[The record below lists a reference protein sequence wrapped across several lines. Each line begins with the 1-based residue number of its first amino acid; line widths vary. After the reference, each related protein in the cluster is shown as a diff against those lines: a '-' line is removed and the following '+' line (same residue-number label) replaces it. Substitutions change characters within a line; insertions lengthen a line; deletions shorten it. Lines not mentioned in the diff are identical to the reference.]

1 MLPDFF
7 NSAVLESS
15 ETNREA
21 SSGSAY
27 SYNSNSSGIFVV
39 SIGGSLL
46 FENSVPNPEAIKKI
60 AFSINSLHSLGYKF
74 ALVIGGGVLARDFIE
89 TARQLGSN
97 NFELDEIG
105 IFATRLNA
113 MLFIEALE
121 NSFHEVLT
129 DIKKSRAIIDS
140 GKIPVFGGLIPGAT
154 TDFDAALIAEYLNAN
169 FVNLSNV
176 DGVFTADP
184 KTSPDAELYREL
196 PHNALLSILIK
207 QESKPGQNLIID
219 IPAVTVLKR
228 SGITAF
234 FLNGNNMPN
243 FEAAIRGENFEGTI
257 VSANAQASE
266 TCVPEYEG
274 NAGKEE
280 KPKRKSSSRGKISKK
295 RKKPRN
301 DDSDTIAMGL
311 RLH

>member
-1 MLPDFF
+1 MLPEFF
-7 NSAVLESS
+7 NSALMES
-15 ETNREA
+15 ETSREP
-21 SSGSAY
+21 SRQAY
-27 SYNSNSSGIFVV
+27 SYDSNSSGIFVV

-46 FENSVPNPEAIKKI
+46 FEQGSPRADSIKRI
-60 AFSINSLHSLGYKF
+60 ASTISSLHSQGYKF
-74 ALVIGGGVLARDFIE
+74 ALVVGGGALARDFIE

-129 DIKKSRAIIDS
+129 DIKKSKAIIDS
-140 GKIPVFGGLIPGAT
+140 GKIPVFGGLISGVT
-154 TDFDAALIAEYLNAN
+154 TDFDAALIAEYLNAS

-176 DGVFTADP
+176 EGIFNADP
-184 KTSPDAELYREL
+184 KTNPDAELHREL
-196 PHNALLSILIK
+196 SHNGLLSILVK
-207 QESKPGQNLIID
+207 LESRPGQNLIID

-228 SGITAF
+228 SKITAF
-234 FLNGNNMPN
+234 FLNGSNMQN
-243 FEAAIRGENFEGTI
+243 FESAIRGESFDGTI
-257 VSANAQASE
+257 VSANPDVSE
-266 TCVPEYEG
+266 TEIQEDSQEPEKKHG
-274 NAGKEE
+274 
-280 KPKRKSSSRGKISKK
+280 KRKSSGTAKK

-301 DDSDTIAMGL
+301 DDSDAIAMGL